1 MIAFDKEGQIA
12 MWAVVVILGISGVY
26 NTDSMQ
32 SFHQHSNHNP
42 VYKFVRAVPCEN
54 GLRSSGYSVVPTGRL
69 FLKQVNRD
77 GTVGAVCSN

>member
-1 MIAFDKEGQIA
+1 MIAFDKERQIA
-12 MWAVVVILGISGVY
+12 MWAVVVILGIAGIY

-32 SFHQHSNHNP
+32 SFHQYSNHYP
-42 VYKFVRAVPCEN
+42 VYTFVRSVPCEN

-69 FLKQVNRD
+69 FLKQVNKD